1 MYLTYFRCFFPFRG
15 RKPGLQHPIQRR
27 PHLLLRPRLPHR
39 ADGIEHAASG
49 VLRLDGA
56 PARPALCGH
65 HRRPRLRRLQ
75 IGLPRQLCPPAR
87 CTWVIISVTFEKV
100 YNPCASRAVTRIFKV
115 SIALANPYSSSL

>member
-1 MYLTYFRCFFPFRG
+1 MFFPL
-15 RKPGLQHPIQRR
+15 PGPKARS
-27 PHLLLRPRLPHR
+27 PAPDPETSALLLRPRLPHR
-39 ADGIEHAASG
+39 VDGIEHAASG

-56 PARPALCGH
+56 PVRPALCGH

-100 YNPCASRAVTRIFKV
+100 YNPCVSRAVTRIFKV